1 MADSYRLTVLKRLT
15 AHLRGITKANGY
27 DYDLIDPRSVCRGR
41 LVFGDDDP
49 LPLLS
54 ILEGTR
60 SDIGSFAGH
69 GERKEHWPLTIQGW
83 VADDVD
89 NPTDPAYGLLDA
101 VERHLQ
107 RLTKV
112 SSVNGVEIY
121 PDKGSLQISG
131 TDTILPSTYET
142 YSLDEIMRKFSM
154 TTTHPYIFP
163 REQEEKAEVI
173 IDEPIINI
181 KKPVGRPPKRV

>member
-15 AHLRGITKANGY
+15 AHLRGITRANGY
-27 DYDLIDPRSVCRGR
+27 DYDLIEPRSVCRGR
-41 LVFGDDDP
+41 LLFGDDDP

-60 SDIGSFAGH
+60 GDIGSFAGH

-101 VERHLQ
+101 VERHMQ
-107 RLTKV
+107 RLIKV
-112 SSVNGVEIY
+112 SSVNGVELY
-121 PDKGSLQISG
+121 PDEYLLGRSVADIQVSPGI
-131 TDTILPSTYET
+131 
-142 YSLDEIMRKFSM
+142 
-154 TTTHPYIFP
+154 
-163 REQEEKAEVI
+163 V
-173 IDEPIINI
+173 
-181 KKPVGRPPKRV
+181 RPPMEGVSSRAFFYLPVRVTLVNQTD